1 MNDETASRTAP
12 LLCDPPEEAA
22 GRYPWFV
29 AAQLLL
35 WQRGGTITPALRLR
49 QQFRPLPDFLLKKNE
64 TAATRDPF
72 DVIEKFLQETPSR
85 RSPATGTLPGEDLSR
100 ESVTEDPDLIS
111 EELAEI
117 YAKQGFYSKAREI
130 YTRLSLLYPE
140 KSVYFAEIIAGLD
153 TKKSG
158 K

>member
-22 GRYPWFV
+22 SRYPWFV

-64 TAATRDPF
+64 AAAT
-72 DVIEKFLQETPSR
+72 QETPSR

-117 YAKQGFYSKAREI
+117 YAKQGFYSKASEI

-140 KSVYFAEIIAGLD
+140 KSVYFATIIARIDGNGAD
-153 TKKSG
+153 NS
-158 K
+158 

>member
-22 GRYPWFV
+22 SRYPWFV

-64 TAATRDPF
+64 AAATRDPF
-72 DVIEKFLQETPSR
+72 EVIEKFLQETPSR
-85 RSPATGTLPGEDLSR
+85 RSPATGTLPGEDLAR

-117 YAKQGFYSKAREI
+117 YAKQGFYSKASEI

-140 KSVYFAEIIAGLD
+140 KSVYFAEILTGLGD
-153 TKKSG
+153 SESD
-158 K
+158 

>member
-1 MNDETASRTAP
+1 MAT
-12 LLCDPPEEAA
+12 
-22 GRYPWFV
+22 GRNNHACSPV
-29 AAQLLL
+29 A
-35 WQRGGTITPALRLR
+35 TTV
-49 QQFRPLPDFLLKKNE
+49 RPLPDFLLKKNE

-72 DVIEKFLQETPSR
+72 EVIEKFLQETPSR

-140 KSVYFAEIIAGLD
+140 KSVYFAEILTGLGD
-153 TKKSG
+153 SESD
-158 K
+158 

>member
-1 MNDETASRTAP
+1 MAT
-12 LLCDPPEEAA
+12 
-22 GRYPWFV
+22 GRNNHACSPV
-29 AAQLLL
+29 A
-35 WQRGGTITPALRLR
+35 T
-49 QQFRPLPDFLLKKNE
+49 
-64 TAATRDPF
+64 
-72 DVIEKFLQETPSR
+72 TPSR

-140 KSVYFAEIIAGLD
+140 KSVYFAEILTGLGD
-153 TKKSG
+153 SESD
-158 K
+158 